1 MNYSVFKRMVTYPC
15 SKLSYKMHTH
25 TVIFDLYISDFKMA
39 DDGEAAAVGNVE
51 EPLDLIR

>member
-1 MNYSVFKRMVTYPC
+1 LIY
-15 SKLSYKMHTH
+15 
-25 TVIFDLYISDFKMA
+25 IFQIFKMA

>member
-1 MNYSVFKRMVTYPC
+1 LIYT
-15 SKLSYKMHTH
+15 
-25 TVIFDLYISDFKMA
+25 YISDFKMA